1 MLRKNMIKNMTK
13 SQYLCVDG
21 DMPILQEG
29 IRFVICKEMTD
40 IRLLEPGD
48 NCDRE
53 PVLLILCTADPKKGL
68 ALLGWYREKYPI
80 LKILLLYE
88 RVQPT
93 DILGCLP
100 IECRCVARSSLSK
113 EELLSCI
120 HMVRSSFFV
129 WNEELAQPLL
139 EEVEKHHSFIQ
150 MMKKEITI
158 NMPTHREIEIAKC
171 ILAGMDNEDI
181 GKKLYLST
189 GTIKNIIAVILEKYH
204 FRSRAQII
212 SLLAL

>member
-1 MLRKNMIKNMTK
+1 
-13 SQYLCVDG
+13 
-21 DMPILQEG
+21 
-29 IRFVICKEMTD
+29 
-40 IRLLEPGD
+40 
-48 NCDRE
+48 
-53 PVLLILCTADPKKGL
+53 
-68 ALLGWYREKYPI
+68 
-80 LKILLLYE
+80 
-88 RVQPT
+88 
-93 DILGCLP
+93 
-100 IECRCVARSSLSK
+100 
-113 EELLSCI
+113 
-120 HMVRSSFFV
+120 V

>member
-1 MLRKNMIKNMTK
+1 MQKNDMAKG
-13 SQYLCVDG
+13 QYLCVDG
-21 DMPILQEG
+21 DMPLLQEG
-29 IRFVICKEMTD
+29 IRTVICKEMPD
-40 IRLLEPGD
+40 IRLLKPGD
-48 NCDRE
+48 NCERE
-53 PVLLILCTADPKKGL
+53 PMLLILCTTDPKKAM

-88 RVQPT
+88 RVQPA
-93 DILGCLP
+93 DILDFLP
-100 IECRCVARSSLSK
+100 FECRRIARSSLSK

-120 HMVRSSFFV
+120 HMARSSFFV
-129 WNEELAQPLL
+129 WNEEMAQLL
-139 EEVEKHHSFIQ
+139 LKEAEKHHGFIQ
-150 MMKKEITI
+150 MMKKEIAV

-181 GKKLYLST
+181 GKQLYLST